1 MPGSLTLRTVAHQA
15 PLSLGFSRQEHRS
28 GLQCSPLGDLPN
40 PGTESCLLRLLDW
53 QTDSLPLAPPEKPAN
68 HLPCSKASPAVPL
81 RNSCAFCFPRL
92 VAFLHRGSVSLPSTR
107 RGPPAQARRSP
118 SAITAAAEG
127 LEEGG
132 PCQRE
137 KGAQSPA
144 CGTISLRRAESWG

>member
-1 MPGSLTLRTVAHQA
+1 MPGSLTLCAVAHQA
-15 PLSLGFSRQEHRS
+15 PLSLGFSRQEHQS
-28 GLQCSPLGDLPN
+28 GLQYPPLGDLPN

-53 QTDSLPLAPPEKPAN
+53 QTDSLPLAPPGKPAS
-68 HLPCSKASPAVPL
+68 HLPCSKASPALPL

-92 VAFLHRGSVSLPSTR
+92 VTFLHRGSVSLPSTG
-107 RGPPAQARRSP
+107 RGPPAQVHRSP

-132 PCQRE
+132 PCQPE

-144 CGTISLRRAESWG
+144 CGTISLLRADSWG